1 MGQNFPCPVCE
12 YQATQKDSFVNHQK
26 SVHKVHMGQKLP
38 CPECDYQLSLK
49 SNLVKQKI
57 SVHIGQKFQY
67 PYYKYWPTIRQLGKI
82 ALSTIL
88 NLIRAKNSDAKN
100 VDIEQIGRVT
110 L

>member
-1 MGQNFPCPVCE
+1 MGQNFPCPVCG
-12 YQATQKDSFVNHQK
+12 YQATQKDKFVNHQK
-26 SVHKVHMGQKLP
+26 SVHKVHIGQIFP
-38 CPECDYQLSLK
+38 CPECNYQLSLK

-57 SVHIGQKFQY
+57 SVHIGQKIQY
-67 PYYKYWPTIRQLGKI
+67 PYYKYWPTIFQLEKI

-88 NLIRAKNSDAKN
+88 NLIRANNSDAKN